1 VVSPQFE
8 KQTLYVVLGVLEN
21 ETKMDTDSPIR
32 KAVAELFT
40 ERTGVDMT
48 AEAAAIRHNML

>member
-1 VVSPQFE
+1 MSF
-8 KQTLYVVLGVLEN
+8 LGCFKMT
-21 ETKMDTDSPIR
+21 TKMDTDFPIR
-32 KAVAELFT
+32 KTVAQLFT

>member
-1 VVSPQFE
+1 M
-8 KQTLYVVLGVLEN
+8 T
-21 ETKMDTDSPIR
+21 TKMDTDSPIR